1 MTTVILVIYVM
12 LVIALISLILIQKSE
27 GGGLGIGGG
36 GMSGLM
42 TGRSSANFITR
53 LTTGLIAGFMVV
65 SLLINILS
73 KMDHRGE
80 SITDRVGKAAVTTP
94 ALPLPAS
101 PDRAPSASPQEPK
114 AETPKADAEKAP
126 EKTEPAAP
134 TVPLAR

>member
-12 LVIALISLILIQKSE
+12 LVVALISLILIQKSE

-53 LTTGLIAGFMVV
+53 LTTGLIAAFMVV

-73 KMDHRGE
+73 KLDHRGD

-94 ALPLPAS
+94 ALPLPVS
-101 PDRAPSASPQEPK
+101 PDATTPVAPQEPK
-114 AETPKADAEKAP
+114 AETPKADADKAP
-126 EKTEPAAP
+126 QKADPAAP